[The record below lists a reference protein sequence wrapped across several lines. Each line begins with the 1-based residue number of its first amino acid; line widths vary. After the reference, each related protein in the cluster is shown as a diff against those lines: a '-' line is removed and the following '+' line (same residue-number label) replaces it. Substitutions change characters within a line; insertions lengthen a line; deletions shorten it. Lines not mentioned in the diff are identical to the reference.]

1 MDSRIYIYALFLIAY
16 FILSQ
21 NGDNKKNVT
30 TFAKF
35 CCFIL
40 FLESGLRHANV
51 GPDTPT
57 YYMSFLDIRTES
69 FSILLDRYYDA
80 YVLGIA
86 KDPTYPII
94 VKLFSSVIDSWQ
106 LFLLFAAWIYFYALY
121 KFLTRYVK
129 DMKGMLLAFTF
140 CISLFHI
147 IPLSGIRQQFTMAI
161 AMLLPPLI
169 EDKKMIKFL
178 VVVLVGS
185 TIHISLL
192 LVTPLYFLYHYFT
205 GHSRLFV
212 VLAFLCM
219 PIISFL
225 AKDILGALTSFMAND
240 YYTGY
245 TTNDE
250 TSGAFMYILFFA
262 LIVFISI
269 YYYDKADF
277 NDQRLYCSALMMISL
292 TVPLIVVNGAMIRIS
307 QYFTIYSMAFLP
319 YIIKR
324 TNNKFVYYGTLGAL
338 LFLTFKGS
346 FDYHFFWENI
356 VLNFEYR

>member
-1 MDSRIYIYALFLIAY
+1 MDSRIYIYILLLISY
-16 FILSQ
+16 FVLSHHGNVKQ
-21 NGDNKKNVT
+21 YVNK
-30 TFAKF
+30 FARF
-35 CCFIL
+35 CCFLL

-57 YYMSFLDIRTES
+57 YYMSFLDIKVES
-69 FSILLDRYYDA
+69 LSDLLGRYYDA

-86 KDPTYPII
+86 KDPSYPII

-106 LFLLFAAWIYFYALY
+106 LFLCFTAGIYFYALY
-121 KFLTRYVK
+121 KFLTRYIV

-169 EDKKMIKFL
+169 EDKKIIKFL
-178 VVVLVGS
+178 TIVLAGS

-192 LVTPLYFLYHYFT
+192 FVIPLYFLYHYFT
-205 GHSRLFV
+205 GGSKIFV
-212 VLAFLCM
+212 VLSFLCM
-219 PIISFL
+219 PIISLL
-225 AKDILGALTSFMAND
+225 AKNILEVLTSFMTND
-240 YYTGY
+240 YYAGY
-245 TTNDE
+245 VTDE

-262 LIVFISI
+262 LIVFLSI
-269 YYYDKADF
+269 YYYDKVDF
-277 NDQRLYCSALMMISL
+277 NDQRLYSSALIMISF

-307 QYFTIYSMAFLP
+307 QYFTIYTMVFLP
-319 YIIKR
+319 YIIKQ
-324 TNNKFVYYGTLGAL
+324 TNNKCIYYGTLGAL
-338 LFLTFKGS
+338 LFLAFKES

-356 VLNFEYR
+356 ALNFEYK